1 MAPLTAAERQ
11 RKRREKLKKDG
22 QYEEYKKKHSLLMKK
37 HRQVKAD
44 KVSKLPV
51 AVQKELKELEKKK
64 VRERVA
70 KCRRNKS
77 VKQPAE
83 NKSSP
88 CKIYKSTSALGK
100 AVARARRA
108 LPNSPRHKEIV
119 VRKLFSSECN
129 IDLTTSFNSSKS
141 TSNHANA
148 INSDT
153 KIKIEEFYERDDISR
168 MAPGRK
174 DVVTIWERGA
184 KIKQQARHLIC
195 TINEI
200 YIMFKIENPSAV
212 VGKSKFFELRP
223 KHILL
228 SSKLPH
234 NVCLCIYHENF
245 INAVNV
251 LHQHNDAVPNYSYA
265 FPEEIICVPASRN
278 CWMNECQDSGA
289 GVTDKNAKKT
299 DSDNASAENYNVNN
313 RDLFID

>member
-119 VRKLFSSECN
+119 VRQLFSSECN

-174 DVVTIWERGA
+174 DV
-184 KIKQQARHLIC
+184 
-195 TINEI
+195 
-200 YIMFKIENPSAV
+200 
-212 VGKSKFFELRP
+212 
-223 KHILL
+223 
-228 SSKLPH
+228 
-234 NVCLCIYHENF
+234 
-245 INAVNV
+245 
-251 LHQHNDAVPNYSYA
+251 
-265 FPEEIICVPASRN
+265 
-278 CWMNECQDSGA
+278 
-289 GVTDKNAKKT
+289 
-299 DSDNASAENYNVNN
+299 
-313 RDLFID
+313 